1 MLLTFTR
8 CQEILDTLPIGYYL
22 GRDIPV
28 TLDHKGTNSFYDA
41 FNNSITL
48 SYPLIA
54 HALEQAKVPDEEQA
68 VRSMLYHELSHVILT
83 PHCAKSD
90 TILNIFEDE
99 RIETLLNDYYMN
111 VNFKKQLLDVHG
123 NTIPPATDSVSQFFN
138 AVRFRQ
144 TTPDINNEINCLISR
159 FNEITDLYG
168 WNEYSKRVYSLFKK
182 ITGHMPTEEE
192 KQQQQQQGQN
202 NSEDKNSEQQQS
214 GQGQEQEQQ
223 SNGEQEQPSNGEQQS
238 DEEQS
243 LSQEEIN
250 QILENATV
258 KKPYKGYFKDNTKYN
273 IRKNVVEYKPNEEAQ
288 QFYEKAKII
297 IDNFNRK
304 NQHGSGINSYSGIFN
319 PRLVANKDYRFF
331 NKALSNNGNNNFG
344 TCHLNLFIDASGSF
358 SSSERAMNGII
369 YALTEIEKRNKNF
382 SMDISFINTDYY
394 DCSSS
399 DRYFVAEGGN
409 DIPDD
414 MRERFIKR
422 QKPNSVNYN
431 IVCFDG
437 DAFSDDFSRNNKRQ
451 REIFSA
457 FDFKQTTLITD
468 RDNKIYGCENF
479 KQSRVIIT
487 NNYTEELM
495 DNILKALHIAF
506 S

>member
-1 MLLTFTR
+1 MLLTFAR

-28 TLDHKGTNSFYDA
+28 TLDHTGTNSFYDT

-54 HALEQAKVPDEEQA
+54 RALEQAKVPDEEQA

-83 PHCAKSD
+83 PRCAKSN

-111 VNFKKQLLDVHG
+111 VNFKKQLLDIHD

-144 TTPDINNEINCLISR
+144 TTPDINDKINRLIS
-159 FNEITDLYG
+159 NYDQLTDTYG
-168 WNEYSKRVYSLFKK
+168 WSQYSERVYKLFQE

-192 KQQQQQQGQN
+192 KQQQQGQG
-202 NSEDKNSEQQQS
+202 NSEDNNSEQQMNGQS
-214 GQGQEQEQQ
+214 EQEQEQPGEEQ
-223 SNGEQEQPSNGEQQS
+223 SSEEQKK
-238 DEEQS
+238 QS

-250 QILENATV
+250 KILENATM
-258 KKPYKGYFKDNTKYN
+258 KDPYHGYL
-273 IRKNVVEYKPNEEAQ
+273 KNVAKSNIQKNAVEYKPSEEAQ

-304 NQHGSGINSYSGIFN
+304 NQHGSGINSYSGVFN
-319 PRLVANKDYRFF
+319 PRLVVNKDYRFF

-358 SSSERAMNGII
+358 SYSQKAMNGII

-437 DAFSDDFSRNNKRQ
+437 DAFSDDYTRSNKRQ

-468 RDNKIYGCENF
+468 RDNKVYGCEDF

-487 NNYTEELM
+487 DHYTEELM